1 MAFILNVVL
10 ARILLPED
18 FGSVAL
24 ISSFLAILQVL
35 GELGISAAIVQKRI
49 LLKPHSTVL
58 LMTVILRFLL
68 AWPYSLLLQEYLF
81 SIRTGS

>member
-1 MAFILNVVL
+1 MGLAKKVILGTSWIFAGNFSTQIVAFILNVVL

-35 GELGISAAIVQKRI
+35 GELGISVAIVQKRI

-58 LMTVILRFLL
+58 F
-68 AWPYSLLLQEYLF
+68 
-81 SIRTGS
+81 G